1 MRVNLNIGLAVNILH
16 GHKTRYKLDAGVFV
30 FTEGSCYT
38 TLRLNSTRQHNIMD
52 FTQRSSLTLALSLLM
67 LSCMVLGCAG
77 PRPNIPVHEAPLGT
91 VFLENVSDNSFQAA
105 HPIKLSETTVAD
117 ILRGVHTKEKSGLL
131 LLLGKALKSTNLND
145 IRTFSEDDIA
155 FLTPH
160 ITAALA
166 QATPNQRVGFHIYST
181 PQLSQSPKANHN
193 RETTS
198 GHLFADGLSL
208 HFTLTQYRYNPGKK
222 PTSNQKEPRP
232 LPDTDGLRDREVTFL
247 PEAALRPDVYDRSS
261 WIGKSEDR
269 SLAIDYQ
276 LLARVLAA
284 PPPSAPVA
292 QPVPAATA
300 PVPQQPPL
308 IPVQTAPG
316 GKSETD
322 LQAFKEELKALQKK
336 VDEQSAELQRLKNP
350 PPRKK

>member
-1 MRVNLNIGLAVNILH
+1 MN
-16 GHKTRYKLDAGVFV
+16 
-30 FTEGSCYT
+30 FTP
-38 TLRLNSTRQHNIMD
+38 
-52 FTQRSSLTLALSLLM
+52 RSFSTLALSLLI
-67 LSCMVLGCAG
+67 LSCLAIGCAG
-77 PRPNIPVHEAPLGT
+77 PRPTTPIHEAPLGT
-91 VFLENVSDNSFQAA
+91 VFLENTPDSSFQAA

-160 ITAALA
+160 ITTALA
-166 QATPNQRVGFHIYST
+166 QATPNQRVGFHIYAT
-181 PQLSQSPKANHN
+181 PPLSQSPKGNHN

-198 GHLFADGLSL
+198 GYLFADGLSL
-208 HFTLTQYRYNPGKK
+208 HFTLTHYRYYPGKK
-222 PTSNQKEPRP
+222 PTASQKEPRP

-276 LLARVLAA
+276 LLARVLAT
-284 PPPSAPVA
+284 PPPSAPVT
-292 QPVPAATA
+292 QPAPAVAA
-300 PVPQQPPL
+300 PVPQQPSA
-308 IPVQTAPG
+308 IPVQASPG
-316 GKSETD
+316 GMNETD

-350 PPRKK
+350 PPKKK

>member
-1 MRVNLNIGLAVNILH
+1 MAV
-16 GHKTRYKLDAGVFV
+16 
-30 FTEGSCYT
+30 
-38 TLRLNSTRQHNIMD
+38 
-52 FTQRSSLTLALSLLM
+52 
-67 LSCMVLGCAG
+67 GCAG
-77 PRPNIPVHEAPLGT
+77 PRLTTPIHEAPLGT

-117 ILRGVHTKEKSGLL
+117 ILRGVHTKEKTGLL

-160 ITAALA
+160 ITTALA
-166 QATPNQRVGFHIYST
+166 QATSNQRVGFHIYST
-181 PQLSQSPKANHN
+181 LGISQAPKTNQN

-198 GHLFADGLSL
+198 GYVFADGLSL
-208 HFTLTQYRYNPGKK
+208 HFTLTQYRYQPGKK
-222 PTSNQKEPRP
+222 SNASQKEPRP

-247 PEAALRPDVYDRSS
+247 PEAAVRPDVYDRSS

-284 PPPSAPVA
+284 PPP
-292 QPVPAATA
+292 PVPVTPPVPVVTA
-300 PVPQQPPL
+300 PPPPPQTIPAQAPP
-308 IPVQTAPG
+308 I
-316 GKSETD
+316 GKQDAD
-322 LQAFKEELKALQKK
+322 LQAFKEEMKALRKK
-336 VDEQSAELQRLKNP
+336 VDEQEAELQRLKNSP
-350 PPRKK
+350 PKKKPTP

>member
-1 MRVNLNIGLAVNILH
+1 MG
-16 GHKTRYKLDAGVFV
+16 
-30 FTEGSCYT
+30 YT
-38 TLRLNSTRQHNIMD
+38 D
-52 FTQRSSLTLALSLLM
+52 RSSFKQALGFLLSVSL
-67 LSCMVLGCAG
+67 MVAGCAG
-77 PRPNIPVHEAPLGT
+77 PRPTTPIHEAPLGT
-91 VFLENVSDNSFQAA
+91 VFLENVSDTSFQAA

-117 ILRGVHTKEKSGLL
+117 ILRGVHTKEKTGLL

-160 ITAALA
+160 IITALA

-181 PQLSQSPKANHN
+181 PEISQSPKINPN

-198 GHLFADGLSL
+198 GYLFADGLSL
-208 HFTLTQYRYNPGKK
+208 HFTLTQYRYRPGQK
-222 PTSNQKEPRP
+222 SNASQKEPRP

-247 PEAALRPDVYDRSS
+247 PEAAVRPDVYDRSS

-284 PPPSAPVA
+284 PPPPVT
-292 QPVPAATA
+292 QPVPVVTPTA
-300 PVPQQPPL
+300 PPSQALPAQASP
-308 IPVQTAPG
+308 I
-316 GKSETD
+316 GKQDDD
-322 LQAFKEELKALQKK
+322 LQAFKEEMKALRKK
-336 VDEQSAELQRLKNP
+336 VDEQEAELQRLKNSP
-350 PPRKK
+350 PKKKPTP

>member
-1 MRVNLNIGLAVNILH
+1 
-16 GHKTRYKLDAGVFV
+16 
-30 FTEGSCYT
+30 
-38 TLRLNSTRQHNIMD
+38 MD
-52 FTQRSSLTLALSLLM
+52 FTQRFSSILRLSLLI
-67 LSCMVLGCAG
+67 LSCLAISCAG
-77 PRPNIPVHEAPLGT
+77 PRPITPIHESPLGT
-91 VFLENVSDNSFQAA
+91 VFLENAFNNSAQAA
-105 HPIKLSETTVAD
+105 HPIKLSETTIAD

-160 ITAALA
+160 IATALA

-181 PQLSQSPKANHN
+181 PQLSQAPKVNGN

-208 HFTLTQYRYNPGKK
+208 HFRLTQYRYYPGKK
-222 PTSNQKEPRP
+222 PTASQKEPRP

-247 PEAALRPDVYDRSS
+247 PEAVLRPDVYDRSS

-284 PPPSAPVA
+284 PPPSAPA
-292 QPVPAATA
+292 QPVPTVAAPA
-300 PVPQQPPL
+300 PQQPQS
-308 IPVQTAPG
+308 IPVQAPPD
-316 GKSETD
+316 SRNEAD
-322 LQAFKEELKALQKK
+322 LQAFKDELKALQKK

-350 PPRKK
+350 SPKKK

>member
-1 MRVNLNIGLAVNILH
+1 
-16 GHKTRYKLDAGVFV
+16 
-30 FTEGSCYT
+30 
-38 TLRLNSTRQHNIMD
+38 
-52 FTQRSSLTLALSLLM
+52 M
-67 LSCMVLGCAG
+67 LSCLELGCAS
-77 PRPNIPVHEAPLGT
+77 PRPTIPIHEAPLGT
-91 VFLENVSDNSFQAA
+91 VFLENVSDSSSQAA

-160 ITAALA
+160 IVTALA

-181 PQLSQSPKANHN
+181 PQLSQSPKVNQN

-208 HFTLTQYRYNPGKK
+208 HFTLTHYRYYPGKK
-222 PTSNQKEPRP
+222 PTASQKEPRP

-276 LLARVLAA
+276 LLARVLAT
-284 PPPSAPVA
+284 PSPSAPVT
-292 QPVPAATA
+292 QPAPSVAA
-300 PVPQQPPL
+300 PVPQQPPS
-308 IPVQTAPG
+308 IPVQAAPG
-316 GKSETD
+316 GKNETD

-336 VDEQSAELQRLKNP
+336 VDEQSAEPQRLKNP

>member
-1 MRVNLNIGLAVNILH
+1 
-16 GHKTRYKLDAGVFV
+16 
-30 FTEGSCYT
+30 
-38 TLRLNSTRQHNIMD
+38 MD
-52 FTQRSSLTLALSLLM
+52 FMQHSSLTLALSLLTM
-67 LSCMVLGCAG
+67 SCLAMGCAG
-77 PRPNIPVHEAPLGT
+77 PRPTTPIHEAPLGS
-91 VFLENVSDNSFQAA
+91 VFLENVSDNSSQAA

-160 ITAALA
+160 IATALA

-181 PQLSQSPKANHN
+181 PQLSQASKVNQN

-208 HFTLTQYRYNPGKK
+208 HFTLTHYRYYPGKK
-222 PTSNQKEPRP
+222 PTTSHKEPRP

-276 LLARVLAA
+276 LLARVLAT

-292 QPVPAATA
+292 QPIPTVAA
-300 PVPQQPPL
+300 PVPQQPPS
-308 IPVQTAPG
+308 IPVQAAPG
-316 GKSETD
+316 GRNEAD

-336 VDEQSAELQRLKNP
+336 VDEQSVELQRLKNP

>member
-1 MRVNLNIGLAVNILH
+1 MNF
-16 GHKTRYKLDAGVFV
+16 TRGF
-30 FTEGSCYT
+30 
-38 TLRLNSTRQHNIMD
+38 
-52 FTQRSSLTLALSLLM
+52 SSIVRLSLLL
-67 LSCMVLGCAG
+67 LSCLAIGCASH
-77 PRPNIPVHEAPLGT
+77 RPTTPIHEAPLGA
-91 VFLENVSDNSFQAA
+91 VFLEDVSDNSFQAA

-145 IRTFSEDDIA
+145 IRTFSEDDIV

-160 ITAALA
+160 IATALA

-181 PQLSQSPKANHN
+181 PQLSQAPKVNEN

-208 HFTLTQYRYNPGKK
+208 HFTLTHYRYYPGKK
-222 PTSNQKEPRP
+222 PTASQKEPRP

-247 PEAALRPDVYDRSS
+247 PEAALRPDAYDRSS

-276 LLARVLAA
+276 LLARVLTT

-292 QPVPAATA
+292 QPVPTVAA
-300 PVPQQPPL
+300 PVLQQPPS
-308 IPVQTAPG
+308 IPVQAAPG
-316 GKSETD
+316 GKNEAD